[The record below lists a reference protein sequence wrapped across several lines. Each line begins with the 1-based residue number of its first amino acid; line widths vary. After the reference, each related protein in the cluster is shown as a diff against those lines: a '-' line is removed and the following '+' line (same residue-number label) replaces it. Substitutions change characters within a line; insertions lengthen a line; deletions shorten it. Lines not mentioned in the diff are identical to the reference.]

1 MNEAEAA
8 RPWVVWAGFGHQY
21 RYVGDRLPILP
32 HATRLLA
39 TKPEWGYF
47 RVQRVDDAGV
57 LLIVNQQ
64 DYVPGKRH
72 ATSAQVTLSKVYA
85 SVLRDWLNAA
95 LEDD

>member
-21 RYVGDRLPILP
+21 RYVGDGLPILP
-32 HATRLLA
+32 HATRLPA

-47 RVQRVDDAGV
+47 RVQRGDDGGV

-64 DYVPGKRH
+64 DYVPGNGTRRVPR
-72 ATSAQVTLSKVYA
+72 S
-85 SVLRDWLNAA
+85 R
-95 LEDD
+95 

>member
-8 RPWVVWAGFGHQY
+8 RPQVAWAGVGHQY
-21 RYVGDRLPILP
+21 RYVGDGLPILP
-32 HATRLLA
+32 HATRLAA
-39 TKPEWGYF
+39 TKAEWGYF
-47 RVQRVDDAGV
+47 RVQRGDDGGV

-72 ATSAQVTLSKVYA
+72 ATSVQVTLSKVY